1 MLRYLTAG
9 ESHGKLL
16 TTILEGIPVGL
27 DLVEEDINRELARR
41 QKGYGRGKRMEI
53 EKDEVEITSGVRLG
67 KTLGSPITLLIK
79 NRDWENWKKLM
90 SVRPLD
96 KGEVEQFNRPRPG
109 HADLAGA
116 LKYNQKDIRNVL
128 ERSSARETT
137 SRVAAGAVVKKFLSE
152 FGIQVMSYVVEVG
165 GIKAEVP
172 DLPLGE
178 IFAWAEDSE
187 LHCPDKIAEMKMKD
201 KIDEARNRGN
211 TVGGIFEVIVTGVP
225 PGLGSFM
232 QWDLKLDGRIAWA
245 VMSIQAIKGVEIG
258 LGFEVAR
265 LSGSQ
270 VHDEI
275 FYDHSRSRFFHKTN
289 RAGGIEG
296 GMSNGENIIIRA
308 AMKPIA
314 TLYSPLQS
322 INMVSKEPELATV
335 ERSDICRVPSAS
347 VIAEAAVAIEIGRA
361 LLEKFGGDS
370 LDEIKRNYQGYC
382 TQLDNF

>member
-9 ESHGKLL
+9 ESHGKSL
-16 TTILEGIPVGL
+16 TAIIEGIPAGL
-27 DLVEEDINRELARR
+27 NLLEGDINSELARR

-67 KTLGSPITLLIK
+67 KTLGSPITLVIR

-90 SVRPLD
+90 SIHPLEKEEAEHFD
-96 KGEVEQFNRPRPG
+96 RPRPG

-116 LKYNQKDIRNVL
+116 LKYNEKDLRNVL

-137 SRVAAGAVVKKFLSE
+137 SRVAAGAVVKKFLAE
-152 FGIQVMSYVVEVG
+152 FGIVVMSYVVEVG
-165 GIKAEVP
+165 GIKAEIP
-172 DLPLGE
+172 DLPLDE
-178 IFAWAEDSE
+178 VFSWAEDSE
-187 LHCPDKIAEMKMKD
+187 LRCPDKIAELKMKD
-201 KIDEARNRGN
+201 RIEEVKNKGDS
-211 TVGGIFEVIVTGVP
+211 VGGIFEVVVRNVP

-232 QWDLKLDGRIAWA
+232 QWDLRLDGRMAQA
-245 VMSIQAIKGVEIG
+245 LMSIQAIKGVEIG
-258 LGFEVAR
+258 IGFEAGR
-265 LSGSQ
+265 QPGSQ

-275 FYDHSRSRFFHKTN
+275 FYDQSKKQFFHRTN

-296 GMSNGENIIIRA
+296 GVSNGEDIVVRA

-322 INMVSKEPELATV
+322 VNLRTKEPELASV

-347 VIAEAAVAIEIGRA
+347 VIAEAAMALEIGRA
-361 LLEKFGGDS
+361 FLEKFGGDS
-370 LDEIKRNYQGYC
+370 LDETRRNYQGYIK
-382 TQLDNF
+382 QLSNF

>member
-16 TTILEGIPVGL
+16 ATILEGIPAGL
-27 DLVEEDINRELARR
+27 DLLEGDINHELARR
-41 QKGYGRGKRMEI
+41 QIGYGRGKRMEI

-90 SVRPLD
+90 SIHPLD
-96 KGEVEQFNRPRPG
+96 KGEVEQFNCPRPG

-116 LKYNQKDIRNVL
+116 LKYNQEDIRNIV

-152 FGIQVMSYVVEVG
+152 FEIKVMSYVVEVR
-165 GIKAEVP
+165 GIKAEIP
-172 DLPLGE
+172 DLPLEE
-178 IFAWAEDSE
+178 IFLWSEDSQ
-187 LHCPDKIAEMKMKD
+187 LRCPDKIAELKMKD
-201 KIDEARNRGN
+201 KIDEAKNKGDS
-211 TVGGIFEVIVTGVP
+211 VGGIFEVIVKGVP

-232 QWDLKLDGRIAWA
+232 QWDLRLDGRLAQA
-245 VMSIQAIKGVEIG
+245 VMSIPAVKGVEIG
-258 LGFEVAR
+258 MGFEASRVF
-265 LSGSQ
+265 GSQ

-275 FYDHSRSRFFHKTN
+275 FYDHSHTRFFHRTN

-296 GMSNGENIIIRA
+296 GVSNGENIIIRA
-308 AMKPIA
+308 AMKPIS
-314 TLYSPLQS
+314 TLYSPLKS
-322 INMVSKEPELATV
+322 VNIVTKEPELATV

-361 LLEKFGGDS
+361 FLEKFGGDS
-370 LDEIKRNYQGYC
+370 LNETRRNYQGYL
-382 TQLDNF
+382 TQLNSL